1 MPTATELIKLAVKL
15 SEKSADEKIADL
27 QRQIDELKRIV
38 NQLLS
43 EKEAQPLICCRRC
56 GRTGHWTFACHARTH
71 TDGHEL
77 DSNDSEYNSE

>member
-43 EKEAQPLICCRRC
+43 EKEPQSLICCRRC
-56 GRTGHWTFACHARTH
+56 GRTGHWTFSCYARTH
-71 TDGHEL
+71 VDGEQL
-77 DSNDSEYNSE
+77 DSDDSEYNSE